1 MPLNVAATNL
11 RTVMALRRT
20 VTQFQ
25 RRVLQA
31 RYLQASRHPD
41 RAPKTKRSE
50 SDHDRVGE
58 GKYESGH
65 TGVGIRPQTPLILA

>member
-1 MPLNVAATNL
+1 
-11 RTVMALRRT
+11 MALRRT

-65 TGVGIRPQTPLILA
+65 AGVGISVFFFLKKKEAKKTS